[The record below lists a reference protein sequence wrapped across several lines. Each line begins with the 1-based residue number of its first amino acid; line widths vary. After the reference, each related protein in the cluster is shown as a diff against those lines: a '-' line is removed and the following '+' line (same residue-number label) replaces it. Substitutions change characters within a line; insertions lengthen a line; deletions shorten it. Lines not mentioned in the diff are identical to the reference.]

1 MAANAPRETVGIFTS
16 RDAFESA
23 VAALLKAG
31 FERPDL
37 SVLSSHESLDA
48 AGGQETSWRDALGA
62 LVGEIKYEGPL
73 VASGAIVLAGGPV
86 AATLA
91 GIIAAAT
98 AGVAA
103 SQLLGEVTASPHTDD
118 FARAVDAGSIVL
130 WVRAT
135 TVAQENKASEILVE
149 NGAQNVHVHTPES

>member
-1 MAANAPRETVGIFTS
+1 MAATAPRETVGIFTS
-16 RDAFESA
+16 RETFEGA

-37 SVLSSHESLDA
+37 SVLSSHDSLDVTTA
-48 AGGQETSWRDALGA
+48 QKRSWHDALAA

-98 AGVAA
+98 AGIAA
-103 SQLLGEVTASPHTDD
+103 GELLGEVTATSHTDD

-130 WVRAT
+130 WVRT
-135 TVAQENKASEILVE
+135 TSAEQEAKASEILVE
-149 NGAQNVHVHTPES
+149 NGAQNVHVHEPQP